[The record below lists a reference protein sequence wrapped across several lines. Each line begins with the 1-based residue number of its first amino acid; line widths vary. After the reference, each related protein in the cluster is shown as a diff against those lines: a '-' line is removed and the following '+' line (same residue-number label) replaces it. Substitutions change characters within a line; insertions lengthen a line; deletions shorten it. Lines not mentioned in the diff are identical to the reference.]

1 MRIFLILIILLS
13 GCASANQTLDEA
25 NEGSKEIGKPVGKVM
40 NIPTSIMRGGAE
52 GIKSKQNDPNNPYGR

>member
-1 MRIFLILIILLS
+1 M
-13 GCASANQTLDEA
+13 NQGLDEA